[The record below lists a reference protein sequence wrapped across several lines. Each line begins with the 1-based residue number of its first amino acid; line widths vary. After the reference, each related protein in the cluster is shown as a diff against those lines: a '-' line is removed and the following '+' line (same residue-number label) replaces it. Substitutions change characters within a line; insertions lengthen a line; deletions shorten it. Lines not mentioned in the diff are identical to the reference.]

1 VGVGKGRRPVLL
13 TKPIDRD
20 EANETSNKLKVAI
33 VAPSLRFVGG
43 QAVQAEL
50 LFRLWQGDPDVD
62 AIFIAVDPPLHR
74 WTAWAQ
80 QIRGLRTILRQP
92 LYILDLW
99 RGLAN
104 VDVAHIFAS
113 SYWSF
118 LIAAAPAWLLGKC
131 RGNKTLLNYHN
142 GDARDHLWRFRSAV
156 FVLSEADEIV
166 VPSGYLVDVLGEF
179 GLRAIV
185 VPNLVDLSQFRYR
198 PRPQLR
204 PHLICTRGFSTYYK
218 VDVVV
223 RAFAEVK
230 RVYSDA
236 RLDLI
241 GEGPLE
247 GDIRSLV
254 ASMKL
259 TEIRFTG
266 VASRHEIGN
275 YYDQADIFI
284 NGSCVDAMPVS
295 VIEAFRSGTPV
306 VTTSP
311 EAMPYLVEHERTGL
325 LSAVDD
331 EKGLAGNVIRLLR
344 DNELAANLA
353 ENAYRES
360 RKYEWGVVRDQWL
373 NLYRGMLG
381 SFVVGVA
388 SENRV
393 SGGLP

>member
-1 VGVGKGRRPVLL
+1 VPLK
-13 TKPIDRD
+13 TTIDRD
-20 EANETSNKLKVAI
+20 GADRSKEKLKVAI

-50 LFRLWQGDPDVD
+50 LFRLWQGDPAVDV
-62 AIFIAVDPPLHR
+62 IFIAVDPPLHR

-80 QIRGLRTILRQP
+80 QIRGLRTILREP

-118 LIAAAPAWLLGKC
+118 LIAAAPAWLIGTC
-131 RGNKTLLNYHN
+131 RGNKTLLNYRN
-142 GDARDHLWRFRSAV
+142 GDGRDHLCRFRSAV
-156 FVLSEADEIV
+156 FVLSRADEIV
-166 VPSGYLVDVLGEF
+166 VPSRYLVDVLGEF

-198 PRPQLR
+198 PRLPLR

-230 RVYSDA
+230 RFYPDA
-236 RLDLI
+236 KLDLV

-247 GDIRSLV
+247 GEIRDLV
-254 ASMKL
+254 AGMKL
-259 TEIRFTG
+259 TNVRFTG
-266 VASRHEIGN
+266 VVSRQQIGN

-325 LSAVDD
+325 LSAVND
-331 EKGLAGNVIRLLR
+331 EKALATNVLRLLG
-344 DNELAANLA
+344 DSQLAATLA
-353 ENAYRES
+353 ENAYQES
-360 RKYEWGVVRDQWL
+360 RKYEWGVVRQQWL
-373 NLYRGMLG
+373 NLYRGMFDLFATSAVRGDG
-381 SFVVGVA
+381 SA
-388 SENRV
+388 RSI
-393 SGGLP
+393 S